1 METDFRPAPRVRL
14 VGDAGLLAPLRR
26 DALRELAV
34 MHRENVSDLPVYD
47 RHVALETGE
56 RILCRRLGDQDYIEI
71 LGARSSERE
80 AGGSALPAR
89 RPGRQGEFYV
99 IPDCLARYDGLD
111 SLQNVVPDGDLA
123 GWSLGLGSAVTI
135 VPAAEA
141 GLPAYAGLPQAGI
154 ARDIG
159 VFRLPGGAASGLLY
173 GRGHIPDDAPF
184 SVSCLVRLNAP
195 LEYDYTFDA
204 RGVLNP
210 IRAYLLRSA
219 DGAAFVHD
227 CPGDLSPLIGFCSP
241 HLHPDWEED
250 LTYPWSPW
258 NNDYAANTDR
268 LTGARRALAVCDGAP
283 VLAGEGYRDAAG
295 KAYPYPDGFEMGLQA
310 AGLFLSGGN
319 RLLAARLSHFE
330 SQFGLVPAVS
340 DPLELG
346 LWHHAVMTHEADGT
360 VQLFVTRAD
369 EAQGAAYT
377 GAMPLCA
384 LDAACTYQASG
395 VNAWTLRN
403 EKDGEAISAY
413 RLNPAMD
420 VALPR
425 FFHYALSPGQAWL
438 LSLEALAGIFVADD
452 HEVAQAAA
460 QGLVP
465 ITIAKEAS

>member
-26 DALRELAV
+26 AALRELAV
-34 MHRENVSDLPVYD
+34 MHRENVLDLPVYD
-47 RHVALETGE
+47 RHVELETGKH
-56 RILCRRLGDQDYIEI
+56 ILCRRLGDQDYIEI
-71 LGARSSERE
+71 FGAPSGEGE
-80 AGGSALPAR
+80 DGGSAAPAR
-89 RPGRQGEFYV
+89 RTGRQGEFYV
-99 IPDCLARYDGLD
+99 IPDCLARYEGLG
-111 SLQNVVPDGDLA
+111 SLQNAVPDGGLA

-135 VPAAEA
+135 IPAAKA

-219 DGAAFVHD
+219 DGAAFVRD

-241 HLHPDWEED
+241 HLHPEWEED

-258 NNDYAANTDR
+258 DTNYASNTDR
-268 LTGARRALAVCDGAP
+268 LTGARQASAVCDGAP
-283 VLAGEGYRDAAG
+283 VLAGEGYRDADG
-295 KAYPYPDGFEMGLQA
+295 HAYPYPRGFEMGLQA
-310 AGLFLSGGN
+310 AGMFISGGN

-330 SQFGLVPAVS
+330 SQFGTVPAVS

-346 LWHHAVMTHEADGT
+346 LWHHVVMTHEADGT
-360 VQLFVTRAD
+360 VQLFVTRED
-369 EAQGAAYT
+369 EAEGAAYS
-377 GAMPLCA
+377 GVMPLCA

-413 RLNPAMD
+413 RMNPAMD

-438 LSLEALAGIFVADD
+438 LSLEGLTGIFVADD

>member
-1 METDFRPAPRVRL
+1 METDFRPAPRLRL

-26 DALRELAV
+26 DALRELDV
-34 MHRENVSDLPVYD
+34 MHRENVLDLPVYD

-71 LGARSSERE
+71 LGARGGE
-80 AGGSALPAR
+80 AEARGSAPPVR
-89 RPGRQGEFYV
+89 RPGVTGEFYA
-99 IPDCLARYDGLD
+99 IPDCLARYEGLD
-111 SLQNVVPDGDLA
+111 SLQNAVPDGELA
-123 GWSLGLGSAVTI
+123 GWTLGLGSAVSI
-135 VPAAEA
+135 VPAGEA

-154 ARDIG
+154 TREVG

-195 LEYDYTFDA
+195 LEYDYVFDA

-210 IRAYLLRSA
+210 IRTYLLRSG
-219 DGAAFVHD
+219 DGTAFVHD

-250 LTYPWSPW
+250 LTYPWPPW
-258 NNDYAANTDR
+258 NDDFAANTDR
-268 LTGARRALAVCDGAP
+268 LTGARRASAVCDGAP
-283 VLAGEGYRDAAG
+283 TLAGEGYRDAAG
-295 KAYPYPDGFEMGLQA
+295 NAYPHPDGFEMGLQA
-310 AGLFLSGGN
+310 AGLFISGGN

-330 SQFGLVPAVS
+330 SQFGVVPAVS

-346 LWHHAVMTHEADGT
+346 LWHHVVMTHEADGT
-360 VQLFVTRAD
+360 VQLFVTRED
-369 EAQGAAYT
+369 EAQGTAYT
-377 GAMPLCA
+377 GTMPLCA

-403 EKDGEAISAY
+403 EKDGEAIGAY
-413 RLNPAMD
+413 RMNPAMD

-438 LSLEALAGIFVADD
+438 LSLEALTGIFVADD

-460 QGLVP
+460 LGLVP
-465 ITIAKEAS
+465 VTIAKEAS